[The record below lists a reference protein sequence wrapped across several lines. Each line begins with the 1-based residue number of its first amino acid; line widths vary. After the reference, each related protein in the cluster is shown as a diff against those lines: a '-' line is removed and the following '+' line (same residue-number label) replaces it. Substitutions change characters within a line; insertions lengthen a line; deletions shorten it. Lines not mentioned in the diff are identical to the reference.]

1 MVCIRFGQFRKFCQF
16 CRECVLILGLRALR
30 GSDALCSKEFA
41 EDGKTNFLAYAF
53 VCRDL

>member
-1 MVCIRFGQFRKFCQF
+1 MVCIRFDQFRKFCQF

-41 EDGKTNFLAYAF
+41 EDGKTDFLAYAF
-53 VCRDL
+53 VSRDL